1 MFIIISYDV
10 HEKRVAKVHK
20 ILKKYLQWTQNSVF
34 EGEITEGKFKKCMA
48 EVTKKI
54 DEDYDSFYVYRVENP
69 KHISKI
75 IYGQEKDFETLFL

>member
-1 MFIIISYDV
+1 
-10 HEKRVAKVHK
+10 
-20 ILKKYLQWTQNSVF
+20 
-34 EGEITEGKFKKCMA
+34 MA